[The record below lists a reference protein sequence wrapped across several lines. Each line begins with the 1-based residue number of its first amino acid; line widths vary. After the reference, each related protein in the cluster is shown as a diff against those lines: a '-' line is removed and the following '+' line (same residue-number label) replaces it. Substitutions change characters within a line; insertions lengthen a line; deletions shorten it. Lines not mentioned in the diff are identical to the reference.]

1 MSRRREEKESVN
13 LFRFLH
19 PQSLDTPE
27 EIARYIEE
35 RKKRFPTRRN
45 VELKRK
51 EEQERRKR
59 GEIVV
64 RDSRARLI
72 MSVMNQQ
79 RHHHHHHHQQQQQL
93 SVRRKH
99 RNLLR
104 GLLEGQIKRERVV
117 MLQLVRHLVNERFY
131 SHVTSVNGQEIEG
144 GGGELEPHIASQLDR
159 IQTLFPR
166 GRERRLDD
174 DGDKSQESGSEQ
186 SGDESGG
193 DDAVDSA
200 QEEEG

>member
-1 MSRRREEKESVN
+1 
-13 LFRFLH
+13 
-19 PQSLDTPE
+19 QSLDAPE

-45 VELKRK
+45 AELKRK

-117 MLQLVRHLVNERFY
+117 MLQ
-131 SHVTSVNGQEIEG
+131 
-144 GGGELEPHIASQLDR
+144 
-159 IQTLFPR
+159 
-166 GRERRLDD
+166 
-174 DGDKSQESGSEQ
+174 
-186 SGDESGG
+186 
-193 DDAVDSA
+193 
-200 QEEEG
+200 